1 MINKKNYYY
10 KKVIFLEG
18 IYLYVVIFVGILYF
32 LCEDLCGFWGGWI
45 LIINVLKRFIYN
57 IFFESIVK
65 KNIFFGE
72 INLCIF

>member
-10 KKVIFLEG
+10 KKVIFLES
-18 IYLYVVIFVGILYF
+18 IYYIYVVIFVGILYF

-57 IFFESIVK
+57 IFFMSIVK
-65 KNIFFGE
+65 KNIIFFGK
-72 INLCIF
+72 